1 MATPTSDFQPS
12 KSAALSSHTRTVQR
26 ELANWRVSQ
35 RRAPWT
41 NNESLAPP
49 ESDEE
54 SWIVSYM
61 DILTLLLTLFVVI
74 IAYYSATTVNNS
86 TTSKATTQVANVT
99 TPAPTPQAPAT
110 ENALTHWLPF
120 LQPWATNS
128 ASSNSNDAISPQ
140 VESQSAS
147 ANAPLGIA
155 AQVRDAMSTLKLGD
169 QLDITEVADAVRIDL
184 ANDVV
189 FALGRAEL
197 HNEGKQVLDQLIE
210 LFSNE
215 NYNIDV
221 EGHTDNLPIKTAQ
234 FPSNWE
240 LSSMRATQVAR
251 YLISQGIAPTRLRA
265 VGYADTKPRQENDS
279 AENRAKNRRVTFVVQ
294 IAPAKNETPT
304 Q

>member
-1 MATPTSDFQPS
+1 MAIPTSDFQTP
-12 KSAALSSHTRTVQR
+12 KSSATLSSHTRNIQR

-74 IAYYSATTVNNS
+74 IAYYSTASTNS
-86 TTSKATTQVANVT
+86 NTGKTTTQVTNVT

-110 ENALTHWLPF
+110 DNSLTHWLPF

-128 ASSNSNDAISPQ
+128 GSSNSNAAISPQ

-197 HNEGKQVLDQLIE
+197 HSEGKQVLDQLIE
-210 LFSNE
+210 LFNNE
-215 NYNIDV
+215 TYNIDV

-240 LSSMRATQVAR
+240 LSSTRATQVAR

-294 IAPAKNETPT
+294 IAPIKAAAA